1 MSWNNAAETIK
12 HEKFKKAN
20 EKKYR
25 AAGMTES
32 QIQAMHAY
40 DDKVFGKVRYYNE
53 CCTEVSMY
61 CDGDDGEE
69 LIADLRSI
77 TYHDTVMEDP
87 FEFGFADSR
96 LNKIWQNLTDEN
108 DRIIFTMLSK
118 GRSQE
123 EIGVAV
129 GLSQKGVSKRICR
142 MKKFF

>member
-12 HEKFKKAN
+12 YEKLKKAN

-25 AAGMTES
+25 SAGMTES
-32 QIQAMHAY
+32 QIEAMHAY

-61 CDGDDGEE
+61 CDGDEGEE

-77 TYHDTVMEDP
+77 AYHDTVMEDP
-87 FEFGFADSR
+87 FEYGFTDTR
-96 LNKIWQNLTDEN
+96 LNKIWQNITDET
-108 DRIIFTMLSK
+108 DRKIFVMLSR
-118 GRSQE
+118 GCSQE

-129 GLSQKGVSKRICR
+129 GMSQKGISKRISR